1 MLLLRPL
8 PTILASTTSTDTA
21 SAGGRLLVQQRL
33 LHVARLTSY
42 NDDDFYRVD
51 DYATQD
57 EDNNNHHDD
66 DHYVHYNSASGVDM
80 SKYSLKYV
88 GCQNVHVWKNS
99 ESAAQQQQNEDDGN
113 DDGDDDE
120 NSNPLRLSRMV
131 VLRLCEAQG
140 CSNYN
145 ALGCQK
151 NYADYLLPMD
161 DYIDIMKEY
170 HFEKLSKYCTVCAD
184 CLAYSAA
191 TSSTTT
197 TNTTSTTTDDAA
209 YQPNSNYYNNN
220 DGAGGDRNL
229 GNNNNNYYGYYN
241 VDGSDDATSSNSNS
255 YPWYIDQDGQCIFKT
270 ICRNYRSTCSS
281 YAASLLTNDDG
292 QTAMYTSCT
301 AATTTTT
308 TDTTTRYIGPHCAAN
323 GHTIE
328 LAVYADQYCSTFV
341 QKADSTTVFGSSPYY
356 SLEAY
361 SSKKCLLCN
370 AAQSYS
376 LLPDDASDNNKNN
389 AASTSSNPLCSA
401 LYDES
406 AQCGQHMGSP
416 YTYSKTTTTN
426 VGYYDYNSGSDAET
440 QVRRPCMYDRWMCC
454 VVGLSRSFHGGG
466 YDDET
471 KTTTVFA
478 NTNTIII
485 IILFPWF
492 SGGRV
497 QPAGERGS
505 GLHVY

>member
-1 MLLLRPL
+1 MASGTSGTGTGGLPL
-8 PTILASTTSTDTA
+8 
-21 SAGGRLLVQQRL
+21 VQRL

-51 DYATQD
+51 DYAAK
-57 EDNNNHHDD
+57 EDNNHHDD
-66 DHYVHYNSASGVDM
+66 DHYVRYNSASGVDM

-88 GCQNVHVWKNS
+88 GCQNVHVWNS
-99 ESAAQQQQNEDDGN
+99 QSAGAQQQNDNDNGDN
-113 DDGDDDE
+113 DDDD

-145 ALGCQK
+145 TMGCQK
-151 NYADYLLPMD
+151 NYADYILPMD

-184 CLAYSAA
+184 CLAYSAPTT

-197 TNTTSTTTDDAA
+197 NTSATTDDAA
-209 YQPNSNYYNNN
+209 YQPNSNYYNN
-220 DGAGGDRNL
+220 DGERNL
-229 GNNNNNYYGYYN
+229 GNNNNNNYYGYYN
-241 VDGSDDATSSNSNS
+241 VDGDGSDDATSSNNNNS

-281 YAASLLTNDDG
+281 YAASLLTTDNDDDET
-292 QTAMYTSCT
+292 TAMDTSCT
-301 AATTTTT
+301 ATTTTTT
-308 TDTTTRYIGPHCAAN
+308 TDTAASSTTRYIGPHCAAN

-328 LAVYADQYCSTFV
+328 LAIYADQYCSTFV
-341 QKADSTTVFGSSPYY
+341 QKADSSSTSIFGGSSPYY

-376 LLPDDASDNNKNN
+376 LLPDDAS
-389 AASTSSNPLCSA
+389 ASGTASASSSSNPLCSA
-401 LYDES
+401 LYDTS

-416 YTYSKTTTTN
+416 YTYSKTTTTTN
-426 VGYYDYNSGSDAET
+426 VGYYDYNSGSSTAET
-440 QVRRPCMYDRWMCC
+440 QVRYTC
-454 VVGLSRSFHGGG
+454 VDGCRVGLSRSFVPRWWWLRRRRENNHG
-466 YDDET
+466 
-471 KTTTVFA
+471 
-478 NTNTIII
+478 IC
-485 IILFPWF
+485 
-492 SGGRV
+492 
-497 QPAGERGS
+497 
-505 GLHVY
+505 

>member
-1 MLLLRPL
+1 MLLLRLP
-8 PTILASTTSTDTA
+8 PTILASTTSTGTA
-21 SAGGRLLVQQRL
+21 SSGGRLLVQQRL

-51 DYATQD
+51 DYAAKDD
-57 EDNNNHHDD
+57 EDNNHHDD
-66 DHYVHYNSASGVDM
+66 DHYVRYNSASGVDM

-88 GCQNVHVWKNS
+88 GCQNVHVWNS
-99 ESAAQQQQNEDDGN
+99 QNAAQQQNEDDGD

-145 ALGCQK
+145 AVGCQK

-161 DYIDIMKEY
+161 DYINIMKEY

-184 CLAYSAA
+184 CLAYSAP
-191 TSSTTT
+191 TTSTTT
-197 TNTTSTTTDDAA
+197 TNTTSATTDDAA

-220 DGAGGDRNL
+220 DDNGGDRNL

-281 YAASLLTNDDG
+281 YAASLLTTDENDDG
-292 QTAMYTSCT
+292 TTAMYTSCT

-308 TDTTTRYIGPHCAAN
+308 TDTAARYIAPHCAAN

-341 QKADSTTVFGSSPYY
+341 QKADSTTIFGGSSPYY

-376 LLPDDASDNNKNN
+376 LLPDDATNDNN
-389 AASTSSNPLCSA
+389 AATASDSTSSNPLCSA

-440 QVRRPCMYDRWMCC
+440 QVRYT
-454 VVGLSRSFHGGG
+454 L
-466 YDDET
+466 
-471 KTTTVFA
+471 
-478 NTNTIII
+478 
-485 IILFPWF
+485 
-492 SGGRV
+492 RV
-497 QPAGERGS
+497 
-505 GLHVY
+505 